1 MNLRP
6 EDVEQVKFRVA
17 LRGYAEDEVDI
28 FLDQVADTIRDLNR
42 KLAAAE
48 RETQELRER
57 EALRIQ
63 RELMEAPPLP
73 VTPPLLPE
81 EQPPLPVM
89 PAPAPDPPVAE
100 GGGGEGNA
108 ERVEDYDLP
117 TQVIE
122 PEQREGEQPPPPPP
136 DPEDSPADRPQWGGY
151 SY

>member
-63 RELMEAPPLP
+63 RELMEAPPPP

-122 PEQREGEQPPPPPP
+122 PEHREGEQPPPPPP
-136 DPEDSPADRPQWGGY
+136 NPEDSPADRPQWGGY